1 MDVPTDGVT
10 QLFLHPHEARRG
22 ARSEAVAIDV
32 HEVDQHLLVANEV
45 LVEPNYIAI
54 LGREV
59 CYTGKHITW
68 EQAMK
73 SEMDLSPAK
82 YAWGPVEV
90 PGVAEPG
97 KTPFA

>member
-1 MDVPTDGVT
+1 MYDIEHKE
-10 QLFLHPHEARRG
+10 LFA
-22 ARSEAVAIDV
+22 AIRSGKTINNGTYMSYSTM
-32 HEVDQHLLVANEV
+32 L
-45 LVEPNYIAI
+45 AI